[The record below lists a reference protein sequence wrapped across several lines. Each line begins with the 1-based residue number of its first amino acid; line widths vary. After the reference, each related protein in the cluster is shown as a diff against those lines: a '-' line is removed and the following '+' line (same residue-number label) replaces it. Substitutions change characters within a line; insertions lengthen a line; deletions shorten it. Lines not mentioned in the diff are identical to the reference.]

1 MRIKNIVIV
10 FALFVIGILAV
21 DKKCLAYTLSCST
34 SYHSIN
40 TNNVDSV
47 SNTAYFRVG
56 DTVYSNAAIDTQ
68 SDIMKYYYAR
78 IEKNGAVIYSSSEN
92 YTYGIRWFSWGHVFN
107 SPGEYVFKFEE
118 RDQNGT
124 SLGVQSTFYV
134 RDSIPKIQSS
144 PSSRTVKAGN
154 ATVFSVSATGTNLKY
169 QWGYNYTGDTNR
181 WYEISGATSSSY
193 TILANAMT
201 GSCDGRYYFCRVSN
215 YGNDSVFSIP
225 AKLNIKYDVIY
236 DANGGS
242 GAPSAQSKYHGSTL
256 TLRSAKPTRTGYIF
270 KGWSTSST
278 ATKASYQPGDNYTS
292 NSDATLYAVWE
303 RIQYNISYN
312 ANGGS
317 GAPSAQSKYHG
328 STLTL
333 RSAKPTRT
341 GYIFK
346 GWSTSSTA
354 TKASY
359 QPGDNYTSNSNVTL
373 YAVWEKI
380 QYNITYDANGGS
392 GAPSDQSKYYDSTIT
407 LRSGKPTREGYIF
420 KGWSTRSTAL
430 SADYQPGASYS
441 SNSNLTLYAVW
452 EQIKCYVY
460 YNANG
465 GSGAPFEQWKY
476 YDSTLVLR
484 SGTPIRV
491 GYTFKGWSTSS
502 TATSVSYM
510 PGGTYTANRDMT
522 LYAVWKAMPTVTPTP
537 RPGSSIN
544 QGTQVTSQPS
554 SLSSGTGLYTPASAG
569 NNKKKAA
576 KLKIGSIVVKNSLV
590 CKVTSLTGKKG
601 KLKVIRLNSNK
612 LKKVIIPQKIKMNGV
627 NFAVTVIG
635 KNVFNKK
642 CKRLKVIFIK
652 STKLSK
658 FEKNKISKKC
668 KIIVPKSKVKK
679 YTKLVKKGR

>member
-1 MRIKNIVIV
+1 MMNKTKRNIIRNIMVI
-10 FALFVIGILAV
+10 FVLMVMYLAFKEPL
-21 DKKCLAYTLSCST
+21 DAKA
-34 SYHSIN
+34 SYHLRTGISLEPATGNADVASMPKCFREYYSHQNPYFLITVGTDVYLKRATLYLYN
-40 TNNVDSV
+40 SGEVKMYSKTILPQKD
-47 SNTAYFRVG
+47 YFRYTSIVPG
-56 DTVYSNAAIDTQ
+56 RLGAGNYYYEWEIVYS
-68 SDIMKYYYAR
+68 
-78 IEKNGAVIYSSSEN
+78 
-92 YTYGIRWFSWGHVFN
+92 
-107 SPGEYVFKFEE
+107 
-118 RDQNGT
+118 
-124 SLGVQSTFYV
+124 
-134 RDSIPKIQSS
+134 
-144 PSSRTVKAGN
+144 
-154 ATVFSVSATGTNLKY
+154 
-169 QWGYNYTGDTNR
+169 
-181 WYEISGATSSSY
+181 
-193 TILANAMT
+193 T
-201 GSCDGRYYFCRVSN
+201 GSSTNSNNTLQGGKVSFKVTDLT
-215 YGNDSVFSIP
+215 Y
-225 AKLNIKYDVIY
+225 NISYN
-236 DANGGS
+236 ANGGS
-242 GAPSAQSKYHGSTL
+242 GAPSSQTKYYDKWL
-256 TLRSAKPTRTGYIF
+256 TLSSQKPIRTGYTF

-303 RIQYNISYN
+303 RTQYNISYN

-380 QYNITYDANGGS
+380 QYNISYDANGGS

-441 SNSNLTLYAVW
+441 SNSNLMLYAVW

-502 TATSVSYM
+502 TATSASYM
-510 PGGTYTANRDMT
+510 PGSTYTANRDMT

-569 NNKKKAA
+569 NNKKKVA

-590 CKVTSLTGKKG
+590 CKVTSLTEKKG
-601 KLKVIRLNSNK
+601 KLKVIRLSSNK
-612 LKKVIIPQKIKMNGV
+612 LKKVIIPRKIKMNGV

-652 STKLSK
+652 STELTK

-679 YTKLVKKGR
+679 YTKLIKKL

>member
-1 MRIKNIVIV
+1 MMKKTKRNIIRNIMVIFV
-10 FALFVIGILAV
+10 FMVMYLAFKEPL
-21 DKKCLAYTLSCST
+21 DAKA
-34 SYHSIN
+34 SYHVWTGISLEPATGNADAASMPKCFREYYSHQNPYFLITVGTDVYLKRATLYLYN
-40 TNNVDSV
+40 SGEVKMYSKTILPQKD
-47 SNTAYFRVG
+47 YFRYTSIVPG
-56 DTVYSNAAIDTQ
+56 RLGAGNYYYEWEFVYS
-68 SDIMKYYYAR
+68 
-78 IEKNGAVIYSSSEN
+78 
-92 YTYGIRWFSWGHVFN
+92 
-107 SPGEYVFKFEE
+107 
-118 RDQNGT
+118 
-124 SLGVQSTFYV
+124 
-134 RDSIPKIQSS
+134 
-144 PSSRTVKAGN
+144 
-154 ATVFSVSATGTNLKY
+154 
-169 QWGYNYTGDTNR
+169 
-181 WYEISGATSSSY
+181 
-193 TILANAMT
+193 T
-201 GSCDGRYYFCRVSN
+201 GSSTNSNNTLQGGKVSFN
-215 YGNDSVFSIP
+215 VTDLTY
-225 AKLNIKYDVIY
+225 NISYN
-236 DANGGS
+236 ANGGS
-242 GAPSAQSKYHGSTL
+242 GAPSSQTKYYDKLLSL
-256 TLRSAKPTRTGYIF
+256 SSLKPIRTGYTF

-278 ATKASYQPGDNYTS
+278 ATKASYQSGDNY
-292 NSDATLYAVWE
+292 
-303 RIQYNISYN
+303 I
-312 ANGGS
+312 
-317 GAPSAQSKYHG
+317 
-328 STLTL
+328 
-333 RSAKPTRT
+333 
-341 GYIFK
+341 
-346 GWSTSSTA
+346 
-354 TKASY
+354 
-359 QPGDNYTSNSNVTL
+359 SNSNVTL

-380 QYNITYDANGGS
+380 QYNISYDANGGS

-407 LRSGKPTREGYIF
+407 LRSGTPTRKGYLF

-430 SADYQPGASYS
+430 SADYQPGDRYS

-452 EQIKCYVY
+452 EQIKYYVY

-502 TATSVSYM
+502 TATSASYM

-522 LYAVWKAMPTVTPTP
+522 LYAVWKAMPTATPTP

-554 SLSSGTGLYTPASAG
+554 CMYSCTGLYTPASAG

-652 STKLSK
+652 STKLTK

-679 YTKLVKKGR
+679 YTKLVKKWR

>member
-1 MRIKNIVIV
+1 MMKKTKRNIIRNIMVIFV
-10 FALFVIGILAV
+10 FMVMYLAFKEPL
-21 DKKCLAYTLSCST
+21 DAKA
-34 SYHSIN
+34 SYHVWTGISLEPATGNADAASMPKCFREYYSHQNPYFLITVGTDVYLKRATLYLYN
-40 TNNVDSV
+40 SGEVKMYSKTILPQKD
-47 SNTAYFRVG
+47 YFRYTSIVPG
-56 DTVYSNAAIDTQ
+56 RLGAGNYYYEWEFVYS
-68 SDIMKYYYAR
+68 
-78 IEKNGAVIYSSSEN
+78 
-92 YTYGIRWFSWGHVFN
+92 
-107 SPGEYVFKFEE
+107 
-118 RDQNGT
+118 
-124 SLGVQSTFYV
+124 
-134 RDSIPKIQSS
+134 
-144 PSSRTVKAGN
+144 
-154 ATVFSVSATGTNLKY
+154 
-169 QWGYNYTGDTNR
+169 
-181 WYEISGATSSSY
+181 
-193 TILANAMT
+193 T
-201 GSCDGRYYFCRVSN
+201 GSSTNSNNTLQGGKVSFN
-215 YGNDSVFSIP
+215 VTDLTY
-225 AKLNIKYDVIY
+225 NISYN
-236 DANGGS
+236 ANGGS
-242 GAPSAQSKYHGSTL
+242 GAPSSQTKYYDKLLSL
-256 TLRSAKPTRTGYIF
+256 SSLKPIRTGYTF

-278 ATKASYQPGDNYTS
+278 ATKASYQSGDNYIS
-292 NSDATLYAVWE
+292 NSNVTLYAVWE
-303 RIQYNISYN
+303 KIQYNISYN

-317 GAPSAQSKYHG
+317 GAPSTQSKYHG

-380 QYNITYDANGGS
+380 QYNISYDANGGS

-407 LRSGKPTREGYIF
+407 LRSGKPTRKGYLF

-430 SADYQPGASYS
+430 SADYQPGDRYS

-452 EQIKCYVY
+452 EQIKYYVY

-502 TATSVSYM
+502 TATSASYM

-522 LYAVWKAMPTVTPTP
+522 LYAVWKAMPTATPTP

-554 SLSSGTGLYTPASAG
+554 SMYSSTGLYTPASAG

-601 KLKVIRLNSNK
+601 KLKVIRFNSNK

-652 STKLSK
+652 STKLTK

-679 YTKLVKKGR
+679 YTKLVKKWR

>member
-1 MRIKNIVIV
+1 MMKKTKRNIIRNIMVIFV
-10 FALFVIGILAV
+10 FMVMYLAFKEPL
-21 DKKCLAYTLSCST
+21 DAKA
-34 SYHSIN
+34 SYHVWTGISLEPATGNADAASMPKCFREYYSHQNPYFLITVGTDVYLKRATLYLYN
-40 TNNVDSV
+40 SGEVKMYSKTILPQKD
-47 SNTAYFRVG
+47 YFRYTSIVPG
-56 DTVYSNAAIDTQ
+56 RLGAGNYYYEWEFVYS
-68 SDIMKYYYAR
+68 
-78 IEKNGAVIYSSSEN
+78 
-92 YTYGIRWFSWGHVFN
+92 
-107 SPGEYVFKFEE
+107 
-118 RDQNGT
+118 
-124 SLGVQSTFYV
+124 
-134 RDSIPKIQSS
+134 
-144 PSSRTVKAGN
+144 
-154 ATVFSVSATGTNLKY
+154 
-169 QWGYNYTGDTNR
+169 
-181 WYEISGATSSSY
+181 
-193 TILANAMT
+193 T
-201 GSCDGRYYFCRVSN
+201 GSSTNSNNTLQGGKVSFN
-215 YGNDSVFSIP
+215 VTDLTY
-225 AKLNIKYDVIY
+225 NISYN
-236 DANGGS
+236 ANGGS
-242 GAPSAQSKYHGSTL
+242 GAPSSQTKYYDKLLSL
-256 TLRSAKPTRTGYIF
+256 SSLKPIRTGYTF

-278 ATKASYQPGDNYTS
+278 ATKASYQSGDNYIS
-292 NSDATLYAVWE
+292 NSNVTLYAVWE
-303 RIQYNISYN
+303 KIQYNISYN

-317 GAPSAQSKYHG
+317 GAPSTQSKYHG

-380 QYNITYDANGGS
+380 QYNISYDANGGS

-407 LRSGKPTREGYIF
+407 LRSGKPTRKGYLF

-430 SADYQPGASYS
+430 SADYQPGDRYS

-452 EQIKCYVY
+452 EQIKYYVY

-502 TATSVSYM
+502 TATSASYM

-522 LYAVWKAMPTVTPTP
+522 LYAVWKAMPTATPTP

-554 SLSSGTGLYTPASAG
+554 SMYSSTGLYTPACAG

-652 STKLSK
+652 STKLTK

-679 YTKLVKKGR
+679 YTKLVKKWR

>member
-1 MRIKNIVIV
+1 MMKKTKRNIIRNIMVIFV
-10 FALFVIGILAV
+10 FMVMYLVFKEPLDAKA
-21 DKKCLAYTLSCST
+21 
-34 SYHSIN
+34 SYHVWTGISLEPATGNADAASMPKCFREYYSHQNPYFLITVGTDVYLKRATLYLYN
-40 TNNVDSV
+40 SGEVKMYSKTILPQKD
-47 SNTAYFRVG
+47 YFRYTSIVPG
-56 DTVYSNAAIDTQ
+56 RLGAGNYYYEWEFVYS
-68 SDIMKYYYAR
+68 
-78 IEKNGAVIYSSSEN
+78 
-92 YTYGIRWFSWGHVFN
+92 
-107 SPGEYVFKFEE
+107 
-118 RDQNGT
+118 
-124 SLGVQSTFYV
+124 
-134 RDSIPKIQSS
+134 
-144 PSSRTVKAGN
+144 
-154 ATVFSVSATGTNLKY
+154 
-169 QWGYNYTGDTNR
+169 
-181 WYEISGATSSSY
+181 
-193 TILANAMT
+193 T
-201 GSCDGRYYFCRVSN
+201 GSSTNSNNTLQGGKVSFN
-215 YGNDSVFSIP
+215 VTDLTY
-225 AKLNIKYDVIY
+225 NISYN
-236 DANGGS
+236 ANGGS
-242 GAPSAQSKYHGSTL
+242 GAPSSQTKYYDKLLSL
-256 TLRSAKPTRTGYIF
+256 SSLKPIRTGYTF

-278 ATKASYQPGDNYTS
+278 ATKASYQSGDNYIS
-292 NSDATLYAVWE
+292 NSNVTLYAVWE
-303 RIQYNISYN
+303 KIQYNISYN

-317 GAPSAQSKYHG
+317 GAPSTQSKYHG

-380 QYNITYDANGGS
+380 QYNISYDANGGS

-407 LRSGKPTREGYIF
+407 LRSGKPTRKGYLF

-430 SADYQPGASYS
+430 SADYQPGDRYS

-452 EQIKCYVY
+452 EQIKYYVY

-502 TATSVSYM
+502 TATSASYM

-522 LYAVWKAMPTVTPTP
+522 LYAVWKAMPTATPTP

-554 SLSSGTGLYTPASAG
+554 SMYSSTGLYTPASAG

-652 STKLSK
+652 STKLTK

-679 YTKLVKKGR
+679 YTKLVKKWR

>member
-1 MRIKNIVIV
+1 MMKKTKRNIIRNIMVIFV
-10 FALFVIGILAV
+10 FMVMYLAFKEPL
-21 DKKCLAYTLSCST
+21 DAKA
-34 SYHSIN
+34 SYHVWTGISLEPATGNADAASMPKCFREYYSHQNPYFLITVGTDVYLKRATLYLYN
-40 TNNVDSV
+40 SGEVKMYSKTILPQKD
-47 SNTAYFRVG
+47 YFRYTSIVPG
-56 DTVYSNAAIDTQ
+56 RLGAGNYYYEWEFVYS
-68 SDIMKYYYAR
+68 
-78 IEKNGAVIYSSSEN
+78 
-92 YTYGIRWFSWGHVFN
+92 
-107 SPGEYVFKFEE
+107 
-118 RDQNGT
+118 
-124 SLGVQSTFYV
+124 
-134 RDSIPKIQSS
+134 
-144 PSSRTVKAGN
+144 
-154 ATVFSVSATGTNLKY
+154 
-169 QWGYNYTGDTNR
+169 
-181 WYEISGATSSSY
+181 
-193 TILANAMT
+193 T
-201 GSCDGRYYFCRVSN
+201 GSSTNSNNTLQGGKVSFN
-215 YGNDSVFSIP
+215 VTDLTY
-225 AKLNIKYDVIY
+225 NISYN
-236 DANGGS
+236 ANGGS
-242 GAPSAQSKYHGSTL
+242 GAPSSQTKYYDKLLSL
-256 TLRSAKPTRTGYIF
+256 SSLKPIRTGYTF

-278 ATKASYQPGDNYTS
+278 ATKASYQSGDNYIS
-292 NSDATLYAVWE
+292 NSNVTLYAVWE
-303 RIQYNISYN
+303 KIQYNISYN

-317 GAPSAQSKYHG
+317 GAPSTQSKYHG

-380 QYNITYDANGGS
+380 QYNISYDANGGS

-407 LRSGKPTREGYIF
+407 LRSGKPTRKGYLF

-430 SADYQPGASYS
+430 SADYQPGDRYS

-452 EQIKCYVY
+452 EQIKYYVY

-484 SGTPIRV
+484 SGTPIRA

-502 TATSVSYM
+502 TATSASYM

-522 LYAVWKAMPTVTPTP
+522 LYAVWKAMPTATPTP

-554 SLSSGTGLYTPASAG
+554 SMYSSTGLYTPASAG

-652 STKLSK
+652 STKLTK

-679 YTKLVKKGR
+679 YTKLVKKWR

>member
-1 MRIKNIVIV
+1 MMKKTKRNIIRNIMVIFV
-10 FALFVIGILAV
+10 FMVMYLAFKEPL
-21 DKKCLAYTLSCST
+21 DAKA
-34 SYHSIN
+34 SYHVWTGISLEPATGNADAASMPKCFREYYSHQNPYFLITVGTDVYLKRATLYLYN
-40 TNNVDSV
+40 SGEVKMYSKTILPQKD
-47 SNTAYFRVG
+47 YFRYTSIVPG
-56 DTVYSNAAIDTQ
+56 RLGAGNYYYEWEFVYS
-68 SDIMKYYYAR
+68 
-78 IEKNGAVIYSSSEN
+78 
-92 YTYGIRWFSWGHVFN
+92 
-107 SPGEYVFKFEE
+107 
-118 RDQNGT
+118 
-124 SLGVQSTFYV
+124 
-134 RDSIPKIQSS
+134 
-144 PSSRTVKAGN
+144 
-154 ATVFSVSATGTNLKY
+154 
-169 QWGYNYTGDTNR
+169 
-181 WYEISGATSSSY
+181 
-193 TILANAMT
+193 T
-201 GSCDGRYYFCRVSN
+201 GSSTNSNNTLQGGKVSFN
-215 YGNDSVFSIP
+215 VTDLTY
-225 AKLNIKYDVIY
+225 NISYN
-236 DANGGS
+236 ANGGS
-242 GAPSAQSKYHGSTL
+242 GAPSSQTKYYDKLLSL
-256 TLRSAKPTRTGYIF
+256 SSLKPIRTGYTF

-292 NSDATLYAVWE
+292 NSNVTLYAVWE
-303 RIQYNISYN
+303 KIQYNISYD

-317 GAPSAQSKYHG
+317 GAPSTQSKYHG

-380 QYNITYDANGGS
+380 QYNISYDANGGS

-407 LRSGKPTREGYIF
+407 LRSGKPTRKGYLF

-430 SADYQPGASYS
+430 SADYQPGDRYS

-452 EQIKCYVY
+452 EQIKYYVY

-502 TATSVSYM
+502 TATSASYM

-522 LYAVWKAMPTVTPTP
+522 LYAVWKAMPTATPTP

-554 SLSSGTGLYTPASAG
+554 SMYSSTGLYTPASAG

-652 STKLSK
+652 STKLTK

-679 YTKLVKKGR
+679 YTKLVKKWR

>member
-1 MRIKNIVIV
+1 MMKKTKRNIIRNIMVIFV
-10 FALFVIGILAV
+10 FMVMYLAFKEPL
-21 DKKCLAYTLSCST
+21 DAKA
-34 SYHSIN
+34 SYHVWTGISLEPATGNADAASMPKCFREYYSHQNPYFLITVGTDVYLKRATLYLYN
-40 TNNVDSV
+40 SGEVKMYSKTILPQKD
-47 SNTAYFRVG
+47 YFRYTSIVPG
-56 DTVYSNAAIDTQ
+56 RLGAGNYYYEWEFVYS
-68 SDIMKYYYAR
+68 
-78 IEKNGAVIYSSSEN
+78 
-92 YTYGIRWFSWGHVFN
+92 
-107 SPGEYVFKFEE
+107 
-118 RDQNGT
+118 
-124 SLGVQSTFYV
+124 
-134 RDSIPKIQSS
+134 
-144 PSSRTVKAGN
+144 
-154 ATVFSVSATGTNLKY
+154 
-169 QWGYNYTGDTNR
+169 
-181 WYEISGATSSSY
+181 
-193 TILANAMT
+193 T
-201 GSCDGRYYFCRVSN
+201 GSSTNSNNTLQGGKVSFN
-215 YGNDSVFSIP
+215 VTDLTY
-225 AKLNIKYDVIY
+225 NISYN
-236 DANGGS
+236 ANGGS
-242 GAPSAQSKYHGSTL
+242 GAPSSQTKYYDKLLSL
-256 TLRSAKPTRTGYIF
+256 SSLKPIRTGYTF

-278 ATKASYQPGDNYTS
+278 ATKASYQSGDNYIS
-292 NSDATLYAVWE
+292 NSNVTLYAVWE
-303 RIQYNISYN
+303 KIQYNISYN

-317 GAPSAQSKYHG
+317 GAPSTQSKYHG

-380 QYNITYDANGGS
+380 QYNISYDANGGS

-407 LRSGKPTREGYIF
+407 LRSGKPTR
-420 KGWSTRSTAL
+420 
-430 SADYQPGASYS
+430 
-441 SNSNLTLYAVW
+441 
-452 EQIKCYVY
+452 
-460 YNANG
+460 
-465 GSGAPFEQWKY
+465 
-476 YDSTLVLR
+476 
-484 SGTPIRV
+484 V

-502 TATSVSYM
+502 TATSASYM

-522 LYAVWKAMPTVTPTP
+522 LYAVWKAMPTATPTP

-554 SLSSGTGLYTPASAG
+554 SMYSSTGLYTPASAG

-652 STKLSK
+652 STKLTK

-679 YTKLVKKGR
+679 YTKLVKKWR

>member
-1 MRIKNIVIV
+1 MMKKTKRNIIRNIMVIFV
-10 FALFVIGILAV
+10 FMVMYLA
-21 DKKCLAYTLSCST
+21 
-34 SYHSIN
+34 
-40 TNNVDSV
+40 
-47 SNTAYFRVG
+47 
-56 DTVYSNAAIDTQ
+56 
-68 SDIMKYYYAR
+68 
-78 IEKNGAVIYSSSEN
+78 
-92 YTYGIRWFSWGHVFN
+92 
-107 SPGEYVFKFEE
+107 FKEP
-118 RDQNGT
+118 
-124 SLGVQSTFYV
+124 L
-134 RDSIPKIQSS
+134 
-144 PSSRTVKAGN
+144 
-154 ATVFSVSATGTNLKY
+154 
-169 QWGYNYTGDTNR
+169 
-181 WYEISGATSSSY
+181 
-193 TILANAMT
+193 
-201 GSCDGRYYFCRVSN
+201 
-215 YGNDSVFSIP
+215 
-225 AKLNIKYDVIY
+225 
-236 DANGGS
+236 DA
-242 GAPSAQSKYHGSTL
+242 
-256 TLRSAKPTRTGYIF
+256 
-270 KGWSTSST
+270 
-278 ATKASYQPGDNYTS
+278 KASYHVWTGISLEPATGNADAASMPKCFREYYSHQNPYFLITVGTDVYLKR
-292 NSDATLYAVWE
+292 ATLYLYNSGEVKMYSKTILPQKDYFRYTSIVPGRLGAGNYYYEWE
-303 RIQYNISYN
+303 FVYSTGSSTNSNNTLQGGKVSFNVTDLTYNISYN

-317 GAPSAQSKYHG
+317 GAPSSQTKYYDKLL
-328 STLTL
+328 SLSSL
-333 RSAKPTRT
+333 KPIRT
-341 GYIFK
+341 GYTFK

-380 QYNITYDANGGS
+380 QYNISYNANGGS

-407 LRSGKPTREGYIF
+407 LRSGKPTRKGYLF

-430 SADYQPGASYS
+430 SADYQPGDRYS

-452 EQIKCYVY
+452 EQIKYYVY

-502 TATSVSYM
+502 TATSASYM

-522 LYAVWKAMPTVTPTP
+522 LYAVWKAMPTATPTP

-554 SLSSGTGLYTPASAG
+554 SMYSSTGLYTPASAG

-652 STKLSK
+652 STKLTK

-679 YTKLVKKGR
+679 YTKLVKKWR

>member
-1 MRIKNIVIV
+1 MMKKTKRIIIRNIMVIFV
-10 FALFVIGILAV
+10 FMVMYLAFKEPL
-21 DKKCLAYTLSCST
+21 DAKA
-34 SYHSIN
+34 SYHLRTGISLEPATGNADVASMPKCFREYYSHQNPYFLITVGTDVYLKRATLYLYN
-40 TNNVDSV
+40 SGEVKMYSKTILPQKD
-47 SNTAYFRVG
+47 YFRYTSIVPG
-56 DTVYSNAAIDTQ
+56 RLGAGNYYYEWEFVYS
-68 SDIMKYYYAR
+68 
-78 IEKNGAVIYSSSEN
+78 
-92 YTYGIRWFSWGHVFN
+92 
-107 SPGEYVFKFEE
+107 
-118 RDQNGT
+118 
-124 SLGVQSTFYV
+124 
-134 RDSIPKIQSS
+134 
-144 PSSRTVKAGN
+144 
-154 ATVFSVSATGTNLKY
+154 
-169 QWGYNYTGDTNR
+169 
-181 WYEISGATSSSY
+181 
-193 TILANAMT
+193 T
-201 GSCDGRYYFCRVSN
+201 GSSTNSNNTLQGGKVSFKVTDLT
-215 YGNDSVFSIP
+215 Y
-225 AKLNIKYDVIY
+225 NISYN
-236 DANGGS
+236 ANGGS
-242 GAPSAQSKYHGSTL
+242 GAPSSQTKYYDKSL
-256 TLRSAKPTRTGYIF
+256 SLSSLKPIRTGYTF

-303 RIQYNISYN
+303 RIQYNISYD

-328 STLTL
+328 STLAL

-380 QYNITYDANGGS
+380 QYNISYDANGGS

-407 LRSGKPTREGYIF
+407 LRSGKPTRKGYLF

-430 SADYQPGASYS
+430 SADYQPGDRYS

-452 EQIKCYVY
+452 EQIKYYVY

-569 NNKKKAA
+569 NSKKKAA

-601 KLKVIRLNSNK
+601 KLKVIRLSSNK

-652 STKLSK
+652 STKLTK

-679 YTKLVKKGR
+679 YTKLIKKL

>member
-215 YGNDSVFSIP
+215 YGNDNFNYFP
-225 AKLNIKYDVIY
+225 ATFKIKYYVNY
-236 DANGGS
+236 D
-242 GAPSAQSKYHGSTL
+242 
-256 TLRSAKPTRTGYIF
+256 
-270 KGWSTSST
+270 
-278 ATKASYQPGDNYTS
+278 
-292 NSDATLYAVWE
+292 
-303 RIQYNISYN
+303 
-312 ANGGS
+312 
-317 GAPSAQSKYHG
+317 
-328 STLTL
+328 
-333 RSAKPTRT
+333 
-341 GYIFK
+341 
-346 GWSTSSTA
+346 
-354 TKASY
+354 
-359 QPGDNYTSNSNVTL
+359 
-373 YAVWEKI
+373 
-380 QYNITYDANGGS
+380 
-392 GAPSDQSKYYDSTIT
+392 
-407 LRSGKPTREGYIF
+407 
-420 KGWSTRSTAL
+420 
-430 SADYQPGASYS
+430 
-441 SNSNLTLYAVW
+441 
-452 EQIKCYVY
+452 
-460 YNANG
+460 ANG

-484 SGTPIRV
+484 SGTPIRA

-544 QGTQVTSQPS
+544 QGTQITSQPS
-554 SLSSGTGLYTPASAG
+554 SLYSSTGLYTPASAG

-601 KLKVIRLNSNK
+601 KLKVIRLSSNK

-652 STKLSK
+652 STKLTK

-679 YTKLVKKGR
+679 YTKLVKKWR

>member
-1 MRIKNIVIV
+1 MMNKTKRNIIRNIMVI
-10 FALFVIGILAV
+10 FVLMVMYLAFKEPL
-21 DKKCLAYTLSCST
+21 DAKA
-34 SYHSIN
+34 SYHLRTGISLEPATGNADVASMPKCFREYYSHQNPYFLITVGTDVYLKRATLYLYN
-40 TNNVDSV
+40 SGEVKMYSKTILPQKD
-47 SNTAYFRVG
+47 YFRYTSIVPG
-56 DTVYSNAAIDTQ
+56 RLEAGNYYYEWEIVYS
-68 SDIMKYYYAR
+68 
-78 IEKNGAVIYSSSEN
+78 
-92 YTYGIRWFSWGHVFN
+92 
-107 SPGEYVFKFEE
+107 
-118 RDQNGT
+118 
-124 SLGVQSTFYV
+124 
-134 RDSIPKIQSS
+134 
-144 PSSRTVKAGN
+144 
-154 ATVFSVSATGTNLKY
+154 
-169 QWGYNYTGDTNR
+169 
-181 WYEISGATSSSY
+181 
-193 TILANAMT
+193 T
-201 GSCDGRYYFCRVSN
+201 GSSTNSNNTLQGGKVSFKVTDLT
-215 YGNDSVFSIP
+215 Y
-225 AKLNIKYDVIY
+225 NISYN
-236 DANGGS
+236 ANGGS
-242 GAPSAQSKYHGSTL
+242 GAPSSQTKYYDKWL
-256 TLRSAKPTRTGYIF
+256 TLSSQKPIRTGYTF

-303 RIQYNISYN
+303 RTQYNISYN

-380 QYNITYDANGGS
+380 QYNISYDANGGSGAPSDQSKYYGSTLTLRSAKPTRTGYIFKGWSTSSTATKASYQPGDNYTSNSNVTLYAVWEKIQYNISYDANGGS
-392 GAPSDQSKYYDSTIT
+392 GAPSDQSKYYDSTLT

-502 TATSVSYM
+502 TATSASYM
-510 PGGTYTANRDMT
+510 PGSTYTANRDMT

-590 CKVTSLTGKKG
+590 CKVISLTGKKG

-612 LKKVIIPQKIKMNGV
+612 LKKVIIPQKIKINGV

-652 STKLSK
+652 STELTK

-679 YTKLVKKGR
+679 YTKLIKKL

>member
-1 MRIKNIVIV
+1 MMYMMKKTKRNIIRNIMVIFV
-10 FALFVIGILAV
+10 FMVMYLAFKEPLDV
-21 DKKCLAYTLSCST
+21 KA
-34 SYHSIN
+34 SYHLRTGISLEPATGNADVASMPKCFREYYSHQNPYFLITVGADVYLKRATLYLYN
-40 TNNVDSV
+40 SGEVKMYSKTILPQKD
-47 SNTAYFRVG
+47 YFRYTSIVPG
-56 DTVYSNAAIDTQ
+56 RLGAGNYYYEWEIVYS
-68 SDIMKYYYAR
+68 
-78 IEKNGAVIYSSSEN
+78 
-92 YTYGIRWFSWGHVFN
+92 
-107 SPGEYVFKFEE
+107 
-118 RDQNGT
+118 
-124 SLGVQSTFYV
+124 
-134 RDSIPKIQSS
+134 
-144 PSSRTVKAGN
+144 
-154 ATVFSVSATGTNLKY
+154 
-169 QWGYNYTGDTNR
+169 
-181 WYEISGATSSSY
+181 
-193 TILANAMT
+193 T
-201 GSCDGRYYFCRVSN
+201 GSSTNSNNTLQGGKVSFKVTDLT
-215 YGNDSVFSIP
+215 Y
-225 AKLNIKYDVIY
+225 NISYN
-236 DANGGS
+236 ANGGS
-242 GAPSAQSKYHGSTL
+242 GAPSSQTKYYDKWL
-256 TLRSAKPTRTGYIF
+256 TLSSQKPIRTGYTF

-303 RIQYNISYN
+303 RIQYNIS
-312 ANGGS
+312 
-317 GAPSAQSKYHG
+317 
-328 STLTL
+328 
-333 RSAKPTRT
+333 
-341 GYIFK
+341 
-346 GWSTSSTA
+346 
-354 TKASY
+354 
-359 QPGDNYTSNSNVTL
+359 
-373 YAVWEKI
+373 
-380 QYNITYDANGGS
+380 YDANGGS

-430 SADYQPGASYS
+430 SADYQPGASYL

-502 TATSVSYM
+502 TATSASYM

-522 LYAVWKAMPTVTPTP
+522 LYAVWKAMPTATPTP

-554 SLSSGTGLYTPASAG
+554 SLYSSTGLYTPASAS

-590 CKVTSLTGKKG
+590 CKVTSLAEKKG
-601 KLKVIRLNSNK
+601 KLKVIRLSSNK
-612 LKKVIIPQKIKMNGV
+612 LKKVIIPRKIKMNGV

-652 STKLSK
+652 STELTK

-668 KIIVPKSKVKK
+668 KIIVPRSKVKK
-679 YTKLVKKGR
+679 YTKLIKKL

>member
-1 MRIKNIVIV
+1 MMKKTKRNIIRNIMVIFV
-10 FALFVIGILAV
+10 FMVMYLAFKEPL
-21 DKKCLAYTLSCST
+21 DAKA
-34 SYHSIN
+34 SYHVWTGISLEPATGNADAASMPKCFREYYSHQNPYFLITVGTDVYLKRATLYLYN
-40 TNNVDSV
+40 SGEVKMYSKTILPQKD
-47 SNTAYFRVG
+47 YFRYTSIVPG
-56 DTVYSNAAIDTQ
+56 RLGAGNYYYEWEFVYS
-68 SDIMKYYYAR
+68 
-78 IEKNGAVIYSSSEN
+78 
-92 YTYGIRWFSWGHVFN
+92 
-107 SPGEYVFKFEE
+107 
-118 RDQNGT
+118 
-124 SLGVQSTFYV
+124 
-134 RDSIPKIQSS
+134 
-144 PSSRTVKAGN
+144 
-154 ATVFSVSATGTNLKY
+154 
-169 QWGYNYTGDTNR
+169 
-181 WYEISGATSSSY
+181 
-193 TILANAMT
+193 T
-201 GSCDGRYYFCRVSN
+201 GSSTNSNNTLQGGKVSFN
-215 YGNDSVFSIP
+215 VTDLTY
-225 AKLNIKYDVIY
+225 NISYN
-236 DANGGS
+236 ANGGS
-242 GAPSAQSKYHGSTL
+242 GAPSSQTKYYDKLLSL
-256 TLRSAKPTRTGYIF
+256 SSLKPIRTGYTF

-278 ATKASYQPGDNYTS
+278 ATKASYQSGDNY
-292 NSDATLYAVWE
+292 
-303 RIQYNISYN
+303 I
-312 ANGGS
+312 
-317 GAPSAQSKYHG
+317 
-328 STLTL
+328 
-333 RSAKPTRT
+333 
-341 GYIFK
+341 
-346 GWSTSSTA
+346 
-354 TKASY
+354 
-359 QPGDNYTSNSNVTL
+359 SNSNVTL

-380 QYNITYDANGGS
+380 QYNISYNANGGS

-407 LRSGKPTREGYIF
+407 LRSGKPTRKGYLF

-430 SADYQPGASYS
+430 SADYQPGDRYS

-452 EQIKCYVY
+452 EQIKYYVY

-465 GSGAPFEQWKY
+465 GSGAPFEQWEY

-484 SGTPIRV
+484 SGTPIRA

-544 QGTQVTSQPS
+544 QGTQITSQPS
-554 SLSSGTGLYTPASAG
+554 SLYSSTGLYTPASAG

-601 KLKVIRLNSNK
+601 KLKVIRLSSNK

-652 STKLSK
+652 STKLTK

-679 YTKLVKKGR
+679 YTKLVKKWR

>member
-1 MRIKNIVIV
+1 MMYMMKKTKRNIIRNIMVIFV
-10 FALFVIGILAV
+10 FMVMYLA
-21 DKKCLAYTLSCST
+21 
-34 SYHSIN
+34 
-40 TNNVDSV
+40 
-47 SNTAYFRVG
+47 
-56 DTVYSNAAIDTQ
+56 
-68 SDIMKYYYAR
+68 
-78 IEKNGAVIYSSSEN
+78 
-92 YTYGIRWFSWGHVFN
+92 
-107 SPGEYVFKFEE
+107 FKEP
-118 RDQNGT
+118 
-124 SLGVQSTFYV
+124 L
-134 RDSIPKIQSS
+134 
-144 PSSRTVKAGN
+144 
-154 ATVFSVSATGTNLKY
+154 
-169 QWGYNYTGDTNR
+169 
-181 WYEISGATSSSY
+181 
-193 TILANAMT
+193 
-201 GSCDGRYYFCRVSN
+201 
-215 YGNDSVFSIP
+215 
-225 AKLNIKYDVIY
+225 DV
-236 DANGGS
+236 
-242 GAPSAQSKYHGSTL
+242 
-256 TLRSAKPTRTGYIF
+256 
-270 KGWSTSST
+270 
-278 ATKASYQPGDNYTS
+278 KASYHFRTGISLEPATGNADVASMPKCFREYYSHQNPYFLITVGADVYLKR
-292 NSDATLYAVWE
+292 ATLYLYNSGEVKMYSKTILPQKDYFRYTSIVPGRLGAGNYYYEWE
-303 RIQYNISYN
+303 IVYSTGSSTNSNNTLQGGKVSFKVTDLTYNISYN

-317 GAPSAQSKYHG
+317 GAPSSQTKYYDK
-328 STLTL
+328 SLSL
-333 RSAKPTRT
+333 SSLKPIRT
-341 GYIFK
+341 GYTFK

-380 QYNITYDANGGS
+380 QYNISYDANGGS

-452 EQIKCYVY
+452 EQIKYYVY

-510 PGGTYTANRDMT
+510 PGGTYTANGDMT

-544 QGTQVTSQPS
+544 QGTQITSQPS
-554 SLSSGTGLYTPASAG
+554 SLYSSTGLYTPASAS
-569 NNKKKAA
+569 NSKKKAA

-590 CKVTSLTGKKG
+590 CKVISLTGKKG
-601 KLKVIRLNSNK
+601 KLKVIRLSSNK

-652 STKLSK
+652 STKLTK
-658 FEKNKISKKC
+658 FEKNKINKKC

-679 YTKLVKKGR
+679 YTKLIKKL